1 MLPAEHAGSTGH
13 HEMVPDPVAG
23 GKCGWHTPAGQ
34 QCLTQ
39 SILIRA
45 RPTLCSELPPPGPL
59 RLVSFLQTHN
69 LKPMSSSMVG
79 TTTLPELTP
88 HR

>member
-13 HEMVPDPVAG
+13 HEMVPDPVAV
-23 GKCGWHTPAGQ
+23 GKCGW

-45 RPTLCSELPPPGPL
+45 SPTLCSELPPPGPL

-69 LKPMSSSMVG
+69 LKPMSSSMVD